1 MLKLT
6 KARILG
12 YLERLD
18 DMKARIENDELII
31 EAENIDENFELANW
45 GKSFGEDKQG
55 SLTLE
60 FSFKIRENDLGVYF
74 LENKA
79 ILK

>member
-1 MLKLT
+1 
-6 KARILG
+6 
-12 YLERLD
+12 
-18 DMKARIENDELII
+18 MKARIESDELII
-31 EAENIDENFELANW
+31 EAENTDENIDLAKW

-55 SLTLE
+55 SLTLV
-60 FSFKIRENDLGVYF
+60 FSFKIKENDLGVYF